1 MKKFV
6 VIKNTKVST
15 NNPDAHN
22 QFTTQVKMSGY
33 LKKKRNKMGGWR
45 KLWFV
50 LQNQLLLSYSSKED
64 YEKKLAP
71 FKDVVSLVPGTTIRP
86 TKGPRFIIETTT
98 NLMLTYR
105 CDDNKTCS
113 EWISALVDSL
123 ASSSQIT
130 LENKLANQ
138 KKALMA
144 SRSWDSICRLQGS
157 RSPNIPIVNS
167 TAKICKRNGLQA
179 NANEKR
185 GQIDSKCERV
195 QNFRLHRNDQP
206 AYQSYEVHRI
216 NSMFNRCS
224 DANDDD
230 TKLKR
235 FPFST
240 GNNNGNSHPLYTH
253 RQQEYFQNC
262 SGIKDT
268 SGNSMTTYENC
279 SIEEQIQRIS
289 LEDEQFYSYPTS
301 INDENC
307 PSTSNDEKKLLDANL
322 HDNKKMPLSSSASS
336 PCTSGNVNSLSEPI
350 YAVVDLKDKY
360 ARRKMREMENENAI
374 NSQPERPRSFHVG
387 SSDYEEV
394 LYLKR
399 AEGNEDEGENIYE
412 PINIPEFS
420 HKNPMW
426 RYFSKIN
433 IDALVEITKWKK
445 EKDDGTTFSDI
456 RKRWGNHRKSIKNRM
471 KKFYSKEPTVKT
483 VTNGNC
489 CSDDDLGSQ
498 AASCST
504 STSLRSSED
513 SPEKQPNT
521 ANSFDVTDGGDG
533 RKHRTKGERNLFGS
547 LGRLRK
553 SRTSLFLDDVAP
565 RKKILITYGSDF
577 QTELKSEVVRRCSD
591 EAKVGERHVPW

>member
-6 VIKNTKVST
+6 VIKNAKMSS
-15 NNPDAHN
+15 NNPDTQS
-22 QFTTQVKMSGY
+22 QFTPQVKMSGY

-123 ASSSQIT
+123 TSSSQIT
-130 LENKLANQ
+130 LENKLAHQ
-138 KKALMA
+138 KKALMV
-144 SRSWDSICRLQGS
+144 SRSWDSICRLKGS
-157 RSPNIPIVNS
+157 RLPNIPIVNS

-179 NANEKR
+179 NSKDKR
-185 GQIDSKCERV
+185 ITQRDASCDGV
-195 QNFRLHRNDQP
+195 QNFRLHQNDQQ

-216 NSMFNRCS
+216 NSMFHRRIE
-224 DANDDD
+224 NDDR
-230 TKLKR
+230 KLKK
-235 FPFST
+235 FSSST
-240 GNNNGNSHPLYTH
+240 VNHVNNNQMCTYQH
-253 RQQEYFQNC
+253 QEYFQNC
-262 SGIKDT
+262 VGGRDA
-268 SGNSMTTYENC
+268 GPSMISYENC
-279 SIEEQIQRIS
+279 SIEEQIQGLS
-289 LEDEQFYSYPTS
+289 LDDEQCYSYPTS
-301 INDENC
+301 LTEENR
-307 PSTSNDEKKLLDANL
+307 PSTSSTDEKNATERNW
-322 HDNKKMPLSSSASS
+322 NGNSQMPLSSSASI
-336 PCTSGNVNSLSEPI
+336 PCSSGGNANNSCEPI
-350 YAVVDLKDKY
+350 YAVVDLKNKY
-360 ARRKMREMENENAI
+360 ARRKMKEMENENAMDG
-374 NSQPERPRSFHVG
+374 QPERPRSFHVG
-387 SSDYEEV
+387 SSDYEEI
-394 LYLKR
+394 LYLSNR
-399 AEGNEDEGENIYE
+399 AEINEDEEGENIYE

-420 HKNPMW
+420 QKNPMW

-445 EKDDGTTFSDI
+445 EKVDDGITFSDI

-471 KKFYSKEPTVKT
+471 KKFYSKETTTKT

-498 AASCST
+498 EASCST
-504 STSLRSSED
+504 STSIRSSEG
-513 SPEKQPNT
+513 SPEKSETN
-521 ANSFDVTDGGDG
+521 ANSLEVTDSG
-533 RKHRTKGERNLFGS
+533 KHRSKGDRNLFGS

-553 SRTSLFLDDVAP
+553 SRTSLFLDEVAP
-565 RKKILITYGSDF
+565 RKKILISCGSDF
-577 QTELKSEVVRRCSD
+577 RDELKSEMARRSD
-591 EAKVGERHVPW
+591 EAKMKDVCHGKFC